1 MTDTPAVNTPTGTIT
16 DIALPE
22 LALVALIGASSAGKS
37 SFAARHFLPSEVLS
51 SDAFRALVSDDE
63 NSLEATADAFDS
75 LYYIAGKRLSR
86 GRLTVID
93 ATNVRPTDRQKL
105 VDLARAYDVL
115 PVAVVLD
122 LPRSTLEA
130 RHAARTDRDF
140 PASVIVR
147 QLTEL
152 RRTLRGLGKEGFRH
166 VWALRSEAE
175 VDTAH
180 VRRVP
185 LHTNRREL
193 TGPFDFIGDVHGCLP
208 ELRELLTR
216 LGYTENGDSPE
227 SEHFTPPQGRTA
239 VFVGDLVDRGPHSV
253 GVLRLVMNMVKTGA
267 ALCVPGNHDEKLKRA
282 LDGKAVRVLH
292 GLDETLAALD
302 EAGEDFKREV
312 KTFIERLVSHLVLD
326 DGRVVV
332 AHAGLP
338 EKYQGRS
345 SGRVRSFA
353 LYGDVDGSKDEL
365 GLPVRRDWAR
375 TYKGAAQVIYGHTPV
390 ARPVWVNRT
399 IDIDTGCAFGGSLTA
414 LRYPEQELVSVPAHA
429 QYAVPPRPLAEAEAE
444 EIAAF
449 DLATFSQPGKIHTRT
464 FGGILVKGG
473 ERMAAVELWSRFG
486 IEPGWGVYLPP
497 TMSPVE
503 TSSLPDYLE
512 HPTEAWAY
520 YRAQGVPSV
529 ICQEKHMGS
538 RAVLVLARTGQA
550 ARRVFGIEGAPDSTG
565 RIYTRTGRAFFAGE
579 KADWEAPIL
588 ARAHAAA
595 EAAGLWDTL
604 KSDWAVLDAEILP
617 WSLKAGELLRGQYA
631 AVGAAGNAVLPAAA
645 AALADAAERGLAHL
659 PELTELQ
666 ASIHDRAAALHAY
679 RDAYR
684 AYVRRVDS
692 VDDVQIR
699 PFHLLASEGTVH
711 TDKDHLWHLNTLGT
725 LADADPGLFGRTDSR
740 VVDLADAAAVAGAEA
755 WWHALTEAGG
765 EGMVVKPLTF
775 LEAENRTLQPAMKVR
790 GREYLRIIYGP
801 EYTRPDNLNRL
812 RARALGAKR
821 ARALR
826 EFHLGL
832 EGLARLAEGA
842 ASTIIQECV
851 LGVLALESDPIDAR
865 L

>member
-1 MTDTPAVNTPTGTIT
+1 
-16 DIALPE
+16 
-22 LALVALIGASSAGKS
+22 
-37 SFAARHFLPSEVLS
+37 
-51 SDAFRALVSDDE
+51 
-63 NSLEATADAFDS
+63 
-75 LYYIAGKRLSR
+75 
-86 GRLTVID
+86 
-93 ATNVRPTDRQKL
+93 
-105 VDLARAYDVL
+105 
-115 PVAVVLD
+115 
-122 LPRSTLEA
+122 

-152 RRTLRGLGKEGFRH
+152 RRTQRALGNERVRH

-175 VDTAH
+175 VDTAR

-208 ELRELLTR
+208 ELRDLLTR
-216 LGYTENGDSPE
+216 LGYVPDGDS
-227 SEHFTPPQGRTA
+227 FTHPLGRTA
-239 VFVGDLVDRGPHSV
+239 IFVGDLVDRGPDSV
-253 GVLRLVMNMVKTGA
+253 GVLRLVMKMVNTGA

-282 LDGKAVRVLH
+282 LEGKAVKAMH

-312 KTFIERLVSHLVLD
+312 KTFIERFVSHLVLD
-326 DGRVVV
+326 GGRVVV

-338 EKYQGRS
+338 EQYQGRS
-345 SGRVRSFA
+345 SGRVWSFA
-353 LYGDVDGSKDEL
+353 LYGDVDGSKDKL

-399 IDIDTGCAFGGSLTA
+399 IDIDTGCAFGGHLTA
-414 LRYPEQELVSVPAHA
+414 LRYPEQEVVSVPAQA

-473 ERMAAVELWSRFG
+473 ERMAAVETWSRFG

-503 TSSLPDYLE
+503 TSRHPDYLE
-512 HPTEAWAY
+512 HPAEAWAY

-538 RAVLVLARTGQA
+538 RAVLVLARTGEA
-550 ARRVFGIEGAPDSTG
+550 ARRVFGIEGATDATG

-579 KADWEAPIL
+579 KATWEAPIL

-604 KSDWAVLDAEILP
+604 GSDWAVLDAEILP
-617 WSLKAGELLRGQYA
+617 WSLKAGELIRGQYA

-645 AALADAAERGLAHL
+645 AALAEAAARGLDVS
-659 PELTELQ
+659 ELQ
-666 ASIHDRAAALHAY
+666 ASTGDRAAALHAY

-699 PFHLLASEGTVH
+699 PFHLLASEGAVH

-725 LADADPGLFGRTDSR
+725 LANADAGLFGRTDYR
-740 VVDLADAAAVAGAEA
+740 VVDLADAAAVTYAEA

-775 LEAENRTLQPAMKVR
+775 LDAGNRSLQPAVKVR

-801 EYTRPDNLNRL
+801 EYTRPDNLKRL
-812 RARALGAKR
+812 RVRALGAKR

-832 EGLARLAEGA
+832 EGLARLTDSA
-842 ASTIIQECV
+842 ASTSIQECI

>member
-1 MTDTPAVNTPTGTIT
+1 MTDTPTPAANTPTIT

-75 LYYIAGKRLSR
+75 LFYIAGKRLSR

-93 ATNVRPTDRQKL
+93 ATNVRPNDRQKL
-105 VDLARAYDVL
+105 VDLARAHDVF
-115 PVAVVLD
+115 PVAIVLD

-147 QLTEL
+147 QVTEL

-175 VDTAH
+175 VDTAR

-193 TGPFDFIGDVHGCLP
+193 TGPFDFVGDVHGCLP
-208 ELRELLTR
+208 ELRDLLVK
-216 LGYTENGDSPE
+216 LGYVPDGE
-227 SEHFTPPQGRTA
+227 SFTPPQGRTA
-239 VFVGDLVDRGPHSV
+239 IFVGDLVDRGPDSV

-282 LDGKAVRVLH
+282 LDGKAVRALH
-292 GLDETLAALD
+292 GLDGTLAALE

-326 DGRVVV
+326 GGRVVV

-338 EKYQGRS
+338 EQYQGRS

-375 TYKGAAQVIYGHTPV
+375 SYKGAAQVIYGHTPV

-399 IDIDTGCAFGGSLTA
+399 IDIDTGCAFGGRLTA

-449 DLATFSQPGKIHTRT
+449 DLATFSQPGKIQTRT

-503 TSSLPDYLE
+503 TSSRTNYLE
-512 HPTEAWAY
+512 HPAEAWAY
-520 YRAQGVPSV
+520 YRAQGVTNV

-538 RAVLVLARTGQA
+538 RAVLVLARTGEA

-579 KADWEAPIL
+579 KTDWEAPVL

-595 EAAGLWDTL
+595 DAAGLWETL

-645 AALADAAERGLAHL
+645 AVLAEAAERGLNV
-659 PELTELQ
+659 TDLQ
-666 ASIHDRAAALHAY
+666 TSIQDRAAALHAY
-679 RDAYR
+679 REAYR
-684 AYVRRVDS
+684 AYVRRVEG

-711 TDKDHLWHLNTLGT
+711 TDRDHLWHLNTLGK
-725 LADADPGLFGRTDSR
+725 LADADAGLFGRTDFR
-740 VVDLADAAAVAGAEA
+740 VVNLSDLAALADAEA
-755 WWHALTEAGG
+755 WWYALTESGG

-775 LEAENRTLQPAMKVR
+775 LDAENRSLQPAVKVR

-842 ASTIIQECV
+842 VSTSIQECV

>member
-1 MTDTPAVNTPTGTIT
+1 MTDTPTPAATTPTIT

-75 LYYIAGKRLSR
+75 LFYIAGKRLSR

-105 VDLARAYDVL
+105 VDLARAHDVL
-115 PVAVVLD
+115 PVAIVLD
-122 LPRSTLEA
+122 LPRSTLET

-152 RRTLRGLGKEGFRH
+152 KRTLRGLGKEGFRH
-166 VWALRSEAE
+166 VWALRSEVE
-175 VDTAH
+175 VDTAR

-185 LHTNRREL
+185 LHTNRRDL

-208 ELRELLTR
+208 ELRELLTK
-216 LGYTENGDSPE
+216 LGYTADGE
-227 SEHFTPPQGRTA
+227 SFTPPLGRTA
-239 VFVGDLVDRGPHSV
+239 IFVGDLVDRGPDSV
-253 GVLRLVMNMVKTGA
+253 GVLRLVMKMVNTGA

-282 LDGKAVRVLH
+282 LDGKAVRALH
-292 GLDETLAALD
+292 GLDETLAAL
-302 EAGEDFKREV
+302 EGEGENFKREV

-326 DGRVVV
+326 GGRVVV

-338 EKYQGRS
+338 EQYQGRS

-414 LRYPEQELVSVPAHA
+414 LRYPEQEVVSVPAHG

-449 DLATFSQPGKIHTRT
+449 DLATFSQPGKILTRT

-473 ERMAAVELWSRFG
+473 ERMAAVETWSRFG

-503 TSSLPDYLE
+503 TSSHPNFLE
-512 HPTEAWAY
+512 HPAEAWAY
-520 YRAQGVPSV
+520 YRAQGVTNV
-529 ICQEKHMGS
+529 MCQEKHMGS
-538 RAVLVLARTGQA
+538 RAVLVLARTGEA
-550 ARRVFGIEGAPDSTG
+550 ARRVFGVEGAPDRTG
-565 RIYTRTGRAFFAGE
+565 RIYTRTGRAFFSGE
-579 KADWEAPIL
+579 KSGWEAPIL

-604 KSDWAVLDAEILP
+604 QSDWAVLDAEILP
-617 WSLKAGELLRGQYA
+617 WSLKAGELLRGHYA
-631 AVGAAGNAVLPAAA
+631 PVGAAGNAVLPAAA
-645 AALADAAERGLAHL
+645 AALAEAAARGLDVAD
-659 PELTELQ
+659 LQ
-666 ASIHDRAAALHAY
+666 ATTQDRAAALHAY
-679 RDAYR
+679 REAYR

-699 PFHLLASEGTVH
+699 PFHLLVSEGTVH
-711 TDKDHLWHLNTLGT
+711 TDRDHLWHLNTLGT
-725 LADADPGLFGRTDSR
+725 LADADPGLFGRTDYR
-740 VVDLADAAAVAGAEA
+740 VVHLADAAAVADAEA
-755 WWHALTEAGG
+755 WWHALTESGG

-775 LEAENRTLQPAMKVR
+775 LDAENRSLQPAVKVR

-842 ASTIIQECV
+842 VNTSIQECV